1 MKLQSQVSR
10 RIEKKEYRKFW
21 VVIPNEIVE
30 KLGWVE
36 GQEVSPEV
44 KGHTLILKASPS
56 TIR

>member
-10 RIEKKEYRKFW
+10 RVGKKEYYKFW
-21 VVIPNEIVE
+21 VVIPNETVE

-44 KGHTLILKASPS
+44 KGHTLLLKAS
-56 TIR
+56 RD

>member
-10 RIEKKEYRKFW
+10 RVGKKEYRKFW
-21 VVIPNEIVE
+21 VVIPNDIIAR
-30 KLGWVE
+30 LGWVE

-44 KGHTLILKASPS
+44 KGHTLILKTSLS

>member
-10 RIEKKEYRKFW
+10 RIKKKEYRKFW

>member
-36 GQEVSPEV
+36 GQEVSPEL
-44 KGHTLILKASPS
+44 KGHTLILKAS
-56 TIR
+56 RD

>member
-10 RIEKKEYRKFW
+10 RIGKKEYRKFW

-30 KLGWVE
+30 KLGWGE

-44 KGHTLILKASPS
+44 KGHTLLLKAS
-56 TIR
+56 RD